1 MSATAGRMVLAAVA
15 AALVLGSGCGKKAP
29 EARLKPIPKDAVVLV
44 YAAGVGGDEVDIFR
58 SAPMEET
65 LAKEMK
71 CKVVCMGQPGEYAE
85 SALKRLPEVLKDCDP
100 DLMVLGYG
108 AMDLWKMTDRAKLK
122 ANLCAMIDLAR
133 EQETQVVM
141 LALPDINKLRV
152 KIDPVFEEVAREKS
166 VPIEAEVVRTVLKTP
181 SERVFRYIV
190 NDKGLE
196 TIAKAVRALCVRSGG
211 LSD

>member
-1 MSATAGRMVLAAVA
+1 MNAKRYCYLSAACA
-15 AALVLGSGCGKKAP
+15 AALALAAGCGKKSP
-29 EARLKPIPKDAVVLV
+29 EPRLKPIPKDSVILV

-71 CKVVCMGQPGEYAE
+71 GKVVCMGQPGEYAE
-85 SALKRLPEVLKDCDP
+85 SALKCLPAVLKGCDP
-100 DLMVLGYG
+100 DLMILGYG

-122 ANLCAMIDLAR
+122 ANLIAMIDLAH
-133 EQETQVVM
+133 QQDTQVVM
-141 LALPDINKLRV
+141 LALPDINKVRV
-152 KIDPVFEEVAREKS
+152 KIDPIFEEVAKEKG
-166 VPIEAEVVRTVLKTP
+166 VPIEAEIVRTVLKTP

-196 TIAKAVRALCVRSGG
+196 AMAKAVRALCVRCGG
-211 LSD
+211 MQD

>member
-1 MSATAGRMVLAAVA
+1 MNAKWIWCVAGAVVLTLAA
-15 AALVLGSGCGKKAP
+15 GCGKKSE
-29 EARLKPIPKDAVVLV
+29 EARLKPIPEDAVILV

-65 LAKEMK
+65 LAKEMRR
-71 CKVVCMGQPGEYAE
+71 KVVCLGQPGEFAE
-85 SALKRLPEVLKDCDP
+85 SALRRLPAVLKDCDP

-122 ANLCAMIDLAR
+122 AELIAMIELAR
-133 EQETQVVM
+133 KQDTQVVM
-141 LALPDINKLRV
+141 LALPDINKVRV
-152 KIDPVFEEVAREKS
+152 KIDPIFEEVAKEKG

-181 SERVFRYIV
+181 GDRVFRYIV

-196 TIAKAVRALCVRSGG
+196 EIAKAVRALCVRCGG
-211 LSD
+211 LEK